1 MKIKLPPRKFSE
13 SIKINCN
20 KKTVYDILGNSKNVR
35 KWSVYVH
42 HIKPINKITGGKL
55 GSRRRCYRNKDE
67 SNMRWDEEVILDKK
81 YQTRRLSIY
90 NLSGFLLKINH
101 LFTEQIYK
109 KAGPGKTLLTFTV
122 FLDRKKSTVLDI
134 LIFNCVVY
142 KIKSVFRKNLENIKH
157 LAEPVERKKRYQ
169 RIYPFY

>member
-90 NLSGFLLKINH
+90 NLSGFLSFRRTYNPEKNFFESFFFEPAIFYTASLV
-101 LFTEQIYK
+101 LFFLV
-109 KAGPGKTLLTFTV
+109 GCVGCVGVGGVVLFCPV
-122 FLDRKKSTVLDI
+122 F
-134 LIFNCVVY
+134 
-142 KIKSVFRKNLENIKH
+142 
-157 LAEPVERKKRYQ
+157 P
-169 RIYPFY
+169 